1 MFIVVTG
8 QQHRMREVPAY
19 LYEGQRVVQQPEENY
34 FKSYTLIVDTG
45 SEDRYRAEYV
55 KDRLS
60 SGMFG
65 TVLFETLAE
74 AQQFVEEG
82 KKL

>member
-8 QQHRMREVPAY
+8 REHRMREIPAY
-19 LYEGQRVVQQPEENY
+19 LYEGQKVVQQPVENY
-34 FKSYTLIVDTG
+34 YGSFTVIVDTG
-45 SEDRYRAEYV
+45 DSGEYRANYV
-55 KDRLS
+55 KDRIA

-74 AQQFVEEG
+74 AEQFVEDG
-82 KKL
+82 KKP